1 MNKNK
6 PYTSFEE
13 IDRDLKRLQLLSEIS
28 KEELKLS
35 YNHVKDSVTPSKLF
49 GSVLGGVATSSLVLK
64 LLAPVASFGVS
75 KLMSSFDKKKKKK

>member
-1 MNKNK
+1 MSKNK

-13 IDRDLKRLQLLSEIS
+13 IDRDLKRLQLMSEIS

-35 YNHVKDSVTPSKLF
+35 FNQTKDSITPSKIF

-64 LLAPVASFGVS
+64 LLAPVASFGIT
-75 KLMSSFDKKKKKK
+75 KLMSSFHSKNKK